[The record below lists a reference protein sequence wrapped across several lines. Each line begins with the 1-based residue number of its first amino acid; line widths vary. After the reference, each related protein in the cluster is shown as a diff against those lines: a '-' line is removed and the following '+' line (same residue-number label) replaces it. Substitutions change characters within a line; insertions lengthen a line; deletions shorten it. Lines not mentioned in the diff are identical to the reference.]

1 MSCFFCSAACDT
13 VVNYF
18 TLTTEQPT
26 RTGCCA
32 HCLKKKVAVPLGY
45 SARVVKGRARRVRS
59 VHRKERQRPARVG
72 RPAPEFEPT
81 PFAHDAAVTQ
91 LATIISCLYSL
102 EQ

>member
-18 TLTTEQPT
+18 TLTTVQST

-45 SARVVKGRARRVRS
+45 SARVVKGRARQVRS
-59 VHRKERQRPARVG
+59 VHRKQRQRAD